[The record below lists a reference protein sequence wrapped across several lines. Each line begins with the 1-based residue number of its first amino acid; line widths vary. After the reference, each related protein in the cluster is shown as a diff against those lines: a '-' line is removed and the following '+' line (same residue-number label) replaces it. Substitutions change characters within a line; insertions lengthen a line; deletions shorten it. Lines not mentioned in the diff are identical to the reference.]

1 MVSFYCGMFDI
12 PSSKNEEEKMKKFI
26 EQKAA
31 QKLITGEITESEEC
45 RQLSNWGWAS
55 RNSRVCTL
63 RSDGTRQT
71 LVKSNQRRRA
81 TKYLSLL
88 NVSFLF
94 LDSERAGGATDCYP
108 ISLAARTGWDDEV
121 DGGPGNFEVFILP
134 DGNIDRIA
142 SAMSH
147 KMMKRGE
154 KLFNGR
160 GEELVTHNLQSAL
173 SQFVTYIDKV
183 KEMSIKPVYLITHG
197 TLDIPNL
204 MIALDSC
211 QLLDR
216 VLPMIAGFIDFEF
229 VVSKLDIYKEFFIK
243 LIL

>member
-1 MVSFYCGMFDI
+1 
-12 PSSKNEEEKMKKFI
+12 
-26 EQKAA
+26 
-31 QKLITGEITESEEC
+31 
-45 RQLSNWGWAS
+45 
-55 RNSRVCTL
+55 
-63 RSDGTRQT
+63 
-71 LVKSNQRRRA
+71 
-81 TKYLSLL
+81 
-88 NVSFLF
+88 
-94 LDSERAGGATDCYP
+94 
-108 ISLAARTGWDDEV
+108 
-121 DGGPGNFEVFILP
+121 
-134 DGNIDRIA
+134 
-142 SAMSH
+142 
-147 KMMKRGE
+147 MMKRGG

-160 GEELVTHNLQSAL
+160 GEELVTHNLQTAL